1 MCVIHKAVEEAHC
14 TWLISL
20 SANHWFPAHDLHK
33 TTRHLDRINKELHS
47 SLFVASLEDCWK
59 MHLCKSHKQKKN
71 LWSCDRT
78 VTSPTSHIATVSVC
92 SHWLVS
98 PSEPA
103 GCDCLAHNATGK
115 TRALDS
121 HWSADGCERGI
132 SSVLQSTHP
141 ELCMCVFLYLYSC
154 LCIYC
159 IMWFRSIGISN
170 KSTRTAM
177 YFFLGVYLL
186 FY

>member
-1 MCVIHKAVEEAHC
+1 MADIFICKPLVAHS
-14 TWLISL
+14 WL
-20 SANHWFPAHDLHK
+20 HMHK
-33 TTRHLDRINKELHS
+33 TILIILKKEQHFYSLD
-47 SLFVASLEDCWK
+47 DCWK
-59 MHLCKSHKQKKN
+59 CTCTNLTNKN
-71 LWSCDRT
+71 LWSCDGT
-78 VTSPTSHIATVSVC
+78 VTSPTSHITNVSVC

-141 ELCMCVFLYLYSC
+141 ELCVCVSVSVFMSLHILHDV
-154 LCIYC
+154 
-159 IMWFRSIGISN
+159 
-170 KSTRTAM
+170 
-177 YFFLGVYLL
+177 VYK
-186 FY
+186 YRN